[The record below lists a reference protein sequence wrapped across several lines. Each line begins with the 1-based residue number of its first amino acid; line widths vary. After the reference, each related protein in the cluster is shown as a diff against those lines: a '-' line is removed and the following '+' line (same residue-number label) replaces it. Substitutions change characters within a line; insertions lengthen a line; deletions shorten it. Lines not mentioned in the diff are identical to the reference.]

1 MLGLARLPGQVRGR
15 LGQARG
21 RGRPVVMEEENEM
34 GNKKKEENKEGYYN
48 HFIFFIY
55 HAKLFCHMS
64 LQNNFNFTEKATCC
78 KFLKNNFTNKADLC
92 QDLILPRLAHK
103 AVPNT
108 SRSWCWSCAKWG
120 HPFILS

>member
-48 HFIFFIY
+48 HFIF
-55 HAKLFCHMS
+55 
-64 LQNNFNFTEKATCC
+64 
-78 KFLKNNFTNKADLC
+78 
-92 QDLILPRLAHK
+92 
-103 AVPNT
+103 
-108 SRSWCWSCAKWG
+108 
-120 HPFILS
+120 LSTMRNCFAI